1 MIPLLVCLL
10 SPPALLEPPSAEAHA
25 GTTSIESPVEAEPPA
40 PQLDI
45 QQLEAAIRAL
55 PPAPSLARVQAA
67 ALERARVD
75 IGLAARWLRRA
86 RLAALAPTL
95 SLQYD
100 HRLDR
105 GWTLDQA
112 AGEADAL
119 RDDAGEQGQLR
130 AKLSWELDRLI
141 FNPDELRAARAL
153 IDLAELRERL
163 LVEVTRLYF
172 ERQRLL
178 LEARLEPPQTIEDAL
193 SAALRV
199 REIEGLL
206 EGLSGLSLGP
216 EGPHVSPALTP

>member
-1 MIPLLVCLL
+1 MSLLLALWL
-10 SPPALLEPPSAEAHA
+10 SCQPPAPVQAESSQEQASSVEPE
-25 GTTSIESPVEAEPPA
+25 EQAEPPA
-40 PQLDI
+40 PQFDI
-45 QQLEAAIRAL
+45 QQMEAALRAL
-55 PPAPSLARVQAA
+55 PPAPSLARVQSA

-75 IGLAARWLRRA
+75 IGLATRWLRRA
-86 RLAALAPTL
+86 RVAALAPTL
-95 SLQYD
+95 SVQYD

-153 IDLAELRERL
+153 IDLAELRERI

-178 LEARLEPPQTIEDAL
+178 LESQLAPPQTLEDAL

-206 EGLSGLSLGP
+206 EGLSGLSITP
-216 EGPHVSPALTP
+216 EGPHASPTLAP